1 MQFHIFADNFQFY
14 PQPCFPNRIACMC
27 AFESVQSTVDPH
39 LLEPRPRGG
48 RERYEQPLF
57 RYSGNIQILLVGL
70 ILIVNS

>member
-1 MQFHIFADNFQFY
+1 MDNFQFY
-14 PQPCFPNRIACMC
+14 PQPFFPNHIMC
-27 AFESVQSTVDPH
+27 AFESVQTVDPH

-48 RERYEQPLF
+48 KERYEQPLF